1 VTISGMTQAHAFS
14 VLMGL
19 ALACWSGIAGAQTVY
34 KWTDENGTV
43 HFSDVPPVNTKNVE
57 ERSLPPA
64 PAPPQDDSEKSESPE
79 AKTPGAAEGPARV
92 VVVSQ
97 HVPRTGPSAVHVSGQ
112 VKNVGGADA
121 RSVLVTVK
129 AVDSTAGTP
138 CLQEDVDVTPAT
150 LHPGETGD
158 FEADID
164 NPCLAG
170 GTPVDLTTS
179 SE

>member
-1 VTISGMTQAHAFS
+1 MAQGRTRLILV
-14 VLMGL
+14 GL
-19 ALACWSGIAGAQTVY
+19 ALLTCVSRVAGAQTFY
-34 KWTDENGTV
+34 KWTDDNGTV
-43 HFSDVPPVNTKNVE
+43 HFSDVPPSNTKNVE

-64 PAPPQDDSEKSESPE
+64 PAAPQDGGEKSEAAE
-79 AKTPGAAEGPARV
+79 ARTPGAAEGPARV
-92 VVVSQ
+92 VLLSQ
-97 HVPRTGPSAVHVSGQ
+97 HVPRTGPSAVHVSGT
-112 VKNVGGADA
+112 VKNIGGADA
-121 RSVLVTVK
+121 RSVLVTVR

-158 FEADID
+158 FDADID

>member
-1 VTISGMTQAHAFS
+1 MAQVRARLFL
-14 VLMGL
+14 VGL
-19 ALACWSGIAGAQTVY
+19 ALACLSRIAGAQTFY

-43 HFSDVPPVNTKNVE
+43 HFSDVPPLNTKNVE

-64 PAPPQDDSEKSESPE
+64 PAAPQDGGEKSESAE
-79 AKTPGAAEGPARV
+79 AKTPGASEGPARV
-92 VVVSQ
+92 VLVSQ

-129 AVDSTAGTP
+129 AVDIAAGTP
-138 CLQEDVDVTPAT
+138 CLQEDVDVKPAT
-150 LHPGETGD
+150 LRPGETGD
-158 FEADID
+158 FDADID
-164 NPCLAG
+164 NPCLSG

>member
-1 VTISGMTQAHAFS
+1 MAQVRARLFL
-14 VLMGL
+14 VGL
-19 ALACWSGIAGAQTVY
+19 ALACLPRIADAQTFY
-34 KWTDENGTV
+34 KWTDDHGTV
-43 HFSDVPPVNTKNVE
+43 HFSDVPPSNTKNVE

-64 PAPPQDDSEKSESPE
+64 AAAPQDGGERPESVE
-79 AKTPGAAEGPARV
+79 AKTPGVPEGPARV
-92 VVVSQ
+92 VLVSQ
-97 HVPRTGPSAVHVSGQ
+97 HVPRTGPSAVHVSGK

-121 RSVLVTVK
+121 RSVLVIVK

-150 LHPGETGD
+150 LRPGETGD
-158 FEADID
+158 FDADID
-164 NPCLAG
+164 NPCLSG

>member
-1 VTISGMTQAHAFS
+1 MARNQSRRRPD
-14 VLMGL
+14 
-19 ALACWSGIAGAQTVY
+19 AGA
-34 KWTDENGTV
+34 
-43 HFSDVPPVNTKNVE
+43 S
-57 ERSLPPA
+57 
-64 PAPPQDDSEKSESPE
+64 
-79 AKTPGAAEGPARV
+79 EGPARV
-92 VVVSQ
+92 VLVSQ

-150 LHPGETGD
+150 LRPGETGD
-158 FEADID
+158 FDADID
-164 NPCLAG
+164 NPCLSG

>member
-1 VTISGMTQAHAFS
+1 MAQVCTRLIL
-14 VLMGL
+14 VGL
-19 ALACWSGIAGAQTVY
+19 ALACSSRTAGAQTFY
-34 KWTDENGTV
+34 KWTDQNGTV
-43 HFSDVPPVNTKNVE
+43 HFSDVPPSDTKNVE

-64 PAPPQDDSEKSESPE
+64 PAAPQEAESAE
-79 AKTPGAAEGPARV
+79 VKTPGAPEGPARV
-92 VVVSQ
+92 VLLSQ
-97 HVPRTGPSAVHVSGQ
+97 HVPRTGPSAVHVSGT
-112 VKNVGGADA
+112 VKNIGGADA

-150 LHPGETGD
+150 LRPGETGD
-158 FEADID
+158 FDADID

>member
-1 VTISGMTQAHAFS
+1 MAQVRGRLIL
-14 VLMGL
+14 VGL
-19 ALACWSGIAGAQTVY
+19 ALACWSRIAGAQTFY
-34 KWTDENGTV
+34 KWTDDNGTV

-64 PAPPQDDSEKSESPE
+64 AGAPPDGGEKAESSE
-79 AKTPGAAEGPARV
+79 AKAAGASEGPARV
-92 VVVSQ
+92 VLVSQ
-97 HVPRTGPSAVHVSGQ
+97 HVPRTGPSAVHVSGK

-129 AVDSTAGTP
+129 VVDSTAGTP

-150 LHPGETGD
+150 LHPGESGD
-158 FEADID
+158 FDAEID
-164 NPCLAG
+164 NPCLSG
-170 GTPVDLTTS
+170 GTPVELTTS